1 MPEKQ
6 FVGELINAVSVSSTD
21 IVRFN
26 LLNISCADFQCNC
39 RYKNALMS
47 QQKNEKNN
55 MKSFGNWVISMP
67 RIIIFYTA

>member
-47 QQKNEKNN
+47 QQKNEKT
-55 MKSFGNWVISMP
+55 I
-67 RIIIFYTA
+67 